1 MKIKNCFSHL
11 TILFSDY
18 QFAPKLHYVKIMFKT
33 PKFERI
39 TKDRAAK
46 GRLQKKTVNR
56 VTLSLKVGRMV
67 LHSLRGVRMSY
78 VKIFPF

>member
-11 TILFSDY
+11 TILFSEY

-46 GRLQKKTVNR
+46 GRLKK
-56 VTLSLKVGRMV
+56 KQ
-67 LHSLRGVRMSY
+67 
-78 VKIFPF
+78 